1 VICKSA
7 KLYEIREDGYLTYFF
22 LIYGDMVILMVIEE
36 FPECVPYGVSMLDA
50 DPENPYGKLM
60 KYVDIENYEYFRS
73 IEFSLWQ
80 E

>member
-1 VICKSA
+1 
-7 KLYEIREDGYLTYFF
+7 
-22 LIYGDMVILMVIEE
+22 MVIIMV
-36 FPECVPYGVSMLDA
+36 PEGALYSVLMLDA

-60 KYVDIENYEYFRS
+60 KYTDIENYEYFRS